1 MSHEPDDPHDDAVH
15 EALERWQPPGPPAGF
30 ADRVDVATLG
40 AGRSDRRRSRWPLVV
55 VAVAAVAAAAAVVV
69 VAWPSAPPASI
80 VVARR
85 AYAARE
91 TVALGGRGVA
101 VAEPGAAFGWRQD
114 GAALSVRQE
123 SGDVFYRVDRA
134 SPARFTV
141 TTPAGEIHVTGTC
154 FRVEVIPMPTKASL
168 IGAAAGA
175 VSATA
180 AVVTVYEGKVLVA
193 SPSGQAEVKAGEKV
207 TLDGAPPRPAAV
219 AGPTV
224 AIAVPSE
231 PSATITREEL
241 LVRDQAQREQ
251 IAALSGRLAQLEGA
265 IAAGGGKVRKH
276 PGGPD
281 GDGDWLNPTKEE
293 LLALAQECGV
303 KIDLPPVMRGELM
316 TIDPGTAES
325 VGLTAEEVTQ
335 ANQAFAE
342 LASSWKSRVRG
353 WYVEATGDH
362 QGADQLS
369 PHSMGEELQDK
380 ALPGEQAALQKR
392 ISHERAGLLPAPADL
407 GRASPYERYFRAL
420 ADLGNEAERVIGAKI
435 GAEKAH
441 KIRAENG
448 GWGMRMSI
456 AGCEDESDQDADR

>member
-1 MSHEPDDPHDDAVH
+1 
-15 EALERWQPPGPPAGF
+15 
-30 ADRVDVATLG
+30 
-40 AGRSDRRRSRWPLVV
+40 
-55 VAVAAVAAAAAVVV
+55 
-69 VAWPSAPPASI
+69 
-80 VVARR
+80 
-85 AYAARE
+85 
-91 TVALGGRGVA
+91 
-101 VAEPGAAFGWRQD
+101 
-114 GAALSVRQE
+114 
-123 SGDVFYRVDRA
+123 
-134 SPARFTV
+134 
-141 TTPAGEIHVTGTC
+141 
-154 FRVEVIPMPTKASL
+154 
-168 IGAAAGA
+168 
-175 VSATA
+175 
-180 AVVTVYEGKVLVA
+180 
-193 SPSGQAEVKAGEKV
+193 
-207 TLDGAPPRPAAV
+207 
-219 AGPTV
+219 V

-265 IAAGGGKVRKH
+265 IAAGGGKVRQH

-281 GDGDWLNPTKEE
+281 DGDDDWLDPTKDE

-303 KIDLPPVMRGELM
+303 KIDLPPVMRGEL
-316 TIDPGTAES
+316 IKVAPETAVS

-335 ANQAFAE
+335 VDQAFAE
-342 LASSWKSRVRG
+342 LASSWKSRIRG

-380 ALPGEQAALQKR
+380 ALPGERDALQKR
-392 ISHERAGLLPAPADL
+392 ISHERAGLIPAPADL

-456 AGCEDESDQDADR
+456 TGCSDEEPDQDADR